1 MTRTASP
8 AHGTDDSALW
18 HARAAVADVTS
29 HDDATVAAAC
39 RVIEDNS
46 PDAEERDRAR
56 DLRVLIEGEAA

>member
-8 AHGTDDSALW
+8 THGTDDSALW

-39 RVIEDNS
+39 SVIENNS
-46 PDAEERDRAR
+46 TDPDERDRAR
-56 DLRVLIEGEAA
+56 DLRVLIEGETA